1 MPGAAPLS
9 DQAKNNRLKALGF
22 QPWTKAP
29 PVAAAA
35 LSTAF
40 AAPAVAL
47 DPYRGWGRHPWAH
60 IRAQREPV
68 VPPAGTGNEYRRPD
82 GSPRGSLRHRPASR
96 QETLRHRRNQLD
108 QRNRAE
114 RGLSR
119 NDLLASH
126 VHNGTVRRA
135 QRCRRWHALGF
146 PAGCGQLATPANAA
160 GMTQGSRGQRHLS
173 WRPGWCTPLRDALPC
188 RWDLHPRFLDPTM
201 KAPCRWAA
209 RRMS

>member
-1 MPGAAPLS
+1 MRSGLLRCMRRSRLTDLKILAASPRADRAAASMPGAAPLS

-135 QRCRRWHALGF
+135 QRCRR
-146 PAGCGQLATPANAA
+146 
-160 GMTQGSRGQRHLS
+160 
-173 WRPGWCTPLRDALPC
+173 
-188 RWDLHPRFLDPTM
+188 
-201 KAPCRWAA
+201 
-209 RRMS
+209 